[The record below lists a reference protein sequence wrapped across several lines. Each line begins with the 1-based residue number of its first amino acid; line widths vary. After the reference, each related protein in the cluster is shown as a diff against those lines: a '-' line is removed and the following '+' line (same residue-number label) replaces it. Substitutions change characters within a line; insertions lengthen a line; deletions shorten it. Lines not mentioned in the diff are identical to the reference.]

1 MLDESEEPL
10 IRSDKHLAAEDKHNT
25 GRVGTAAQDV
35 RQSGSFAEIV
45 QGLGV
50 QSFTPGQ
57 LASITAGTGVK
68 QRAGFDLFEGTFRGT
83 PITAWRLTISQPVS
97 SVEVYRAYSRFCA
110 SHPNVCAV
118 MGICIEPLDAA
129 DPMEED
135 SCCPSPSG
143 QASAQQQQQTWQQ
156 QAHQLPDLLEQ
167 GCHVWVLEE
176 RHGQRT
182 LAARLE
188 RGLLSWQHALGIA
201 QDIGAA
207 LAYLQSLRRICPLAA
222 ECGSDAAAII
232 GENSNALA
240 APLSPLAV
248 AQMLVLDN
256 VQLSSA
262 ATAKLSLAPAL
273 LTQLEF
279 ALCVTPDAQ
288 RVAEVTALLLPY
300 IHPASMFGGGSS
312 QQGCQAFDG
321 LYSYGV
327 VLLQLLTERSAP
339 GLLGTVTSAIQQQ
352 SLGNLVPR
360 TPAAGSESE
369 QLAAEFAALA
379 LSCCGQPGPQPPQQQ
394 PQQSQQQQQLSLDM
408 QVLPTLQQLTRK
420 LESLGTSSMSW
431 EQVEELLMLPL
442 QPSSSSGDPATR
454 RWVRQDFKMRRK
466 LFLEEV
472 AKLAAEGPIHKIEV
486 RRSRCFKDSVTT
498 FSGKVSSPTGCKH
511 GGYST
516 ACMQGARY
524 YTVWIQHAACILL
537 RMQARIQLPQV
548 TLDICLPEADI
559 STRLV
564 HCCAC
569 SIGAKCVASAPQ
581 GHLHWG
587 GWHGQWWRD
596 TGVVQQHMRSPAP
609 RQPRPVL
616 GRWSQPQPAVCQPV
630 VQHPQP
636 PQALPLCG
644 HAHGQGPAGDC
655 SARQGAGASGAEP
668 QLL

>member
-1 MLDESEEPL
+1 MQVLDESEEPL
-10 IRSDKHLAAEDKHNT
+10 IRSDKHLTADEKHNS
-25 GRVGTAAQDV
+25 GRIGTAAQDL
-35 RQSGSFAEIV
+35 RQSGTFAEIV

-50 QSFTPGQ
+50 QSVTAAQ
-57 LASITAGTGVK
+57 LGSITAGAGIK

-83 PITAWRLTISQPVS
+83 PVTAWRLTISQSVS

-129 DPMEED
+129 EPMEED

-143 QASAQQQQQTWQQ
+143 RTAAQQQQQTWQQ
-156 QAHQLPDLLEQ
+156 QPQQLPEQLEN

-176 RHGQRT
+176 RHGQLT

-188 RGLLSWQHALGIA
+188 RGLVSWQHALGIA

-222 ECGSDAAAII
+222 ECGSDTAAII

-256 VQLSSA
+256 VQLSSS
-262 ATAKLSLAPAL
+262 ATAKLSLVPAL

-288 RVAEVTALLLPY
+288 RVAEVTSLLLPY

-312 QQGCQAFDG
+312 QQGCQSFDG

-339 GLLGTVTSAIQQQ
+339 GLLGTVQSAIQQQ

-379 LSCCGQPGPQPPQQQ
+379 LTCCGQSAAQQQQGQQQQQQQ
-394 PQQSQQQQQLSLDM
+394 PQQPLSLDIQVLPALQQLSC
-408 QVLPTLQQLTRK
+408 K

-442 QPSSSSGDPATR
+442 QPSTSSSDPSTR

-498 FSGKVSSPTGCKH
+498 FSGKVSLPCTR
-511 GGYST
+511 
-516 ACMQGARY
+516 AQL
-524 YTVWIQHAACILL
+524 IL
-537 RMQARIQLPQV
+537 
-548 TLDICLPEADI
+548 
-559 STRLV
+559 
-564 HCCAC
+564 
-569 SIGAKCVASAPQ
+569 
-581 GHLHWG
+581 
-587 GWHGQWWRD
+587 
-596 TGVVQQHMRSPAP
+596 
-609 RQPRPVL
+609 
-616 GRWSQPQPAVCQPV
+616 
-630 VQHPQP
+630 
-636 PQALPLCG
+636 
-644 HAHGQGPAGDC
+644 
-655 SARQGAGASGAEP
+655 
-668 QLL
+668 

>member
-1 MLDESEEPL
+1 
-10 IRSDKHLAAEDKHNT
+10 
-25 GRVGTAAQDV
+25 
-35 RQSGSFAEIV
+35 
-45 QGLGV
+45 
-50 QSFTPGQ
+50 
-57 LASITAGTGVK
+57 
-68 QRAGFDLFEGTFRGT
+68 
-83 PITAWRLTISQPVS
+83 
-97 SVEVYRAYSRFCA
+97 
-110 SHPNVCAV
+110 

-129 DPMEED
+129 EPMEED
-135 SCCPSPSG
+135 SCCASPSG
-143 QASAQQQQQTWQQ
+143 RTAAQQQQQQAWQQ
-156 QAHQLPDLLEQ
+156 QPQLLPELLEH

-176 RHGQRT
+176 RHGQQT

-222 ECGSDAAAII
+222 ECGSDTAAII

-256 VQLSSA
+256 VQLSSN
-262 ATAKLSLAPAL
+262 ATAKLSLVPAL

-279 ALCVTPDAQ
+279 ALCVTPDAK
-288 RVAEVTALLLPY
+288 RVAEITGLLLPY

-312 QQGCQAFDG
+312 QQGCQSFDG
-321 LYSYGV
+321 LYSFGV

-339 GLLGTVTSAIQQQ
+339 GLLGTVQSAIQQQ

-379 LSCCGQPGPQPPQQQ
+379 LSCCGQSAAAQQQQQQPPPQQQ
-394 PQQSQQQQQLSLDM
+394 QPLSLDM
-408 QVLPTLQQLTRK
+408 QVLPALQQLVRK

-442 QPSSSSGDPATR
+442 QPSTSSSDPATR

-498 FSGKVSSPTGCKH
+498 FSGKVSQRIPAESP
-511 GGYST
+511 
-516 ACMQGARY
+516 
-524 YTVWIQHAACILL
+524 
-537 RMQARIQLPQV
+537 
-548 TLDICLPEADI
+548 
-559 STRLV
+559 
-564 HCCAC
+564 
-569 SIGAKCVASAPQ
+569 
-581 GHLHWG
+581 
-587 GWHGQWWRD
+587 
-596 TGVVQQHMRSPAP
+596 
-609 RQPRPVL
+609 
-616 GRWSQPQPAVCQPV
+616 
-630 VQHPQP
+630 
-636 PQALPLCG
+636 
-644 HAHGQGPAGDC
+644 
-655 SARQGAGASGAEP
+655 
-668 QLL
+668 

>member
-1 MLDESEEPL
+1 LYVLQVLDESEEPL
-10 IRSDKHLAAEDKHNT
+10 IRSDKHMAAEDKHNS
-25 GRVGTAAQDV
+25 GRIGTATQDM
-35 RQSGSFAEIV
+35 RQSGTFAEIV

-50 QSFTPGQ
+50 QSITAAQ
-57 LASITAGTGVK
+57 LGSITAGASIK
-68 QRAGFDLFEGTFRGT
+68 QRAGFDLFEATFRGT
-83 PITAWRLTISQPVS
+83 PVTAWRLTISQPVS

-118 MGICIEPLDAA
+118 MGICIEPFNAA
-129 DPMEED
+129 EPMEED

-143 QASAQQQQQTWQQ
+143 RTAPQQQQQQAWQQ
-156 QAHQLPDLLEQ
+156 QQQQQLPDLLEH

-176 RHGQRT
+176 RHGPQT

-207 LAYLQSLRRICPLAA
+207 LAHLQSLRRISPLAA

-256 VQLSSA
+256 VQLSTN
-262 ATAKLSLAPAL
+262 ATAKLSLVPAL

-279 ALCVTPDAQ
+279 ALCVTPVAQ
-288 RVAEVTALLLPY
+288 RVAEITGLLLPY
-300 IHPASMFGGGSS
+300 IHPALMFGGSSS
-312 QQGCQAFDG
+312 QLSCQSFDG

-339 GLLGTVTSAIQQQ
+339 GLLGTVQSAIVQQN
-352 SLGNLVPR
+352 LGNLVPR
-360 TPAAGSESE
+360 TPAAGSDSE
-369 QLAAEFAALA
+369 QLAADFAALA
-379 LSCCGQPGPQPPQQQ
+379 LSCCGQSAGQQQQ
-394 PQQSQQQQQLSLDM
+394 PQQSQQHQAQQALSLDM
-408 QVLPTLQQLTRK
+408 QVLPALQQLTRK

-442 QPSSSSGDPATR
+442 QPSTSSSDPATR

-498 FSGKVSSPTGCKH
+498 FSGKVRGPLVLGA
-511 GGYST
+511 GGIVQQLLTSYNVD
-516 ACMQGARY
+516 RP
-524 YTVWIQHAACILL
+524 ACIVTCTCLDQHL
-537 RMQARIQLPQV
+537 QRHQLTV
-548 TLDICLPEADI
+548 AFVAFAGPE
-559 STRLV
+559 RL
-564 HCCAC
+564 A
-569 SIGAKCVASAPQ
+569 AAAQ
-581 GHLHWG
+581 GHLHW
-587 GWHGQWWRD
+587 
-596 TGVVQQHMRSPAP
+596 
-609 RQPRPVL
+609 
-616 GRWSQPQPAVCQPV
+616 
-630 VQHPQP
+630 
-636 PQALPLCG
+636 
-644 HAHGQGPAGDC
+644 
-655 SARQGAGASGAEP
+655 
-668 QLL
+668 